1 MPKKSINLIYKFNGD
16 VESINL
22 FEIAP
27 ILLSVGQ
34 LIQDSNKVIYPDAED
49 IGINAKPFDKGS
61 FVIEIVLFAKTNLQ
75 HLLSFV
81 NSQEGQR
88 IKELLEFIG
97 LIVTISGASCGGL
110 IGFIHF
116 LKGKP
121 PQKIEE
127 INKDESRVTTSDGK
141 SITVK
146 NSVINLYSSPNIRKN
161 ISNALVRP
169 LEQDQVET
177 IESYLKEEREK
188 TVVTINKE
196 IKGYIKEYAALE
208 QVELENKEIIEELYI
223 SPKRGSFS
231 GEANS
236 WSFRR
241 STNSDI
247 ITVHVISDD
256 NFLEKCKQGAIR
268 PFEKDMLRVKLKTIY
283 DPETM
288 RAKRTE
294 IMRVLEYIPFK
305 DKQLKMDI

>member
-1 MPKKSINLIYKFNGD
+1 MSKKSINLIYKFNGD
-16 VESINL
+16 VDSINL

-61 FVIEIVLFAKTNLQ
+61 FIIEIVLFAKTNLQ

-97 LIVTISGASCGGL
+97 LIVTISGASCGSL
-110 IGFIHF
+110 IGLIHF

-146 NSVINLYSSPNIRKN
+146 NSVITLYSSPDIRKN

-169 LEQDQVET
+169 LEQDQVKT

-196 IKGYIKEYAALE
+196 IKGYIEEYAISE
-208 QVELENKEIIEELYI
+208 QVELENKEIIE
-223 SPKRGSFS
+223 
-231 GEANS
+231 
-236 WSFRR
+236 
-241 STNSDI
+241 
-247 ITVHVISDD
+247 
-256 NFLEKCKQGAIR
+256 
-268 PFEKDMLRVKLKTIY
+268 
-283 DPETM
+283 
-288 RAKRTE
+288 
-294 IMRVLEYIPFK
+294 
-305 DKQLKMDI
+305 